1 MSTSSSSN
9 VVSNALQVTSR
20 TVLRQVKFPSFF
32 RAVTET
38 LLFSGV
44 FLAAGHISLGVSLV
58 EMLVPM
64 VPIVFVMMLS
74 MVCSGVYRPEIT
86 NSIMNLFT
94 HSCYGYVFGSVMFVA
109 SVHLFAPEFATLKF
123 QFFFLFFSFFIMN
136 TMRPLISGTD
146 FMDGGGRRTN

>member
-1 MSTSSSSN
+1 MATS
-9 VVSNALQVTSR
+9 VLQNTSR
-20 TVLRQVKFPSFF
+20 MVLRQVRFPSFF

-44 FLAAGHISLGVSLV
+44 FLAAGHVSLGAPLL
-58 EMLVPM
+58 EMLGPM

-74 MVCSGVYRPEIT
+74 MVISGVYRREIN
-86 NSIMNLFT
+86 NSIMNLFI
-94 HSCYGYVFGSVMFVA
+94 HSVYGYVFGSVMFVA
-109 SVHLFAPEFATLKF
+109 SVYVFAPQFATLKF

>member
-1 MSTSSSSN
+1 MATS
-9 VVSNALQVTSR
+9 VLQNTSR
-20 TVLRQVKFPSFF
+20 MVLRQVRFPSFF

-44 FLAAGHISLGVSLV
+44 FLAAGHVSLGAPLV
-58 EMLVPM
+58 EMLGPM

-74 MVCSGVYRPEIT
+74 MVISGVYRREIN
-86 NSIMNLFT
+86 NSIMNLFI
-94 HSCYGYVFGSVMFVA
+94 HSVYGYVFGSVMFVA
-109 SVHLFAPEFATLKF
+109 SVYVFAPQFATLKF